1 MRTSCTEW
9 RLASSRSGMYGQDSC
24 AHPQLWQGRQ
34 RECCLQRLPGNDTEK
49 ATFWKVA
56 LRFGLQA
63 LLSVA
68 RGHQR
73 SVCAFACARIRC
85 RIFVDRM
92 ARRSWPSGRCAAN
105 TRVLVRTVFALGLLL
120 RPSPSSSRCVP
131 AAVGAGAD
139 TQGASLGDQRGARLC
154 DGPCKSIRRLKGRAS
169 ATAAFNCLRPVQ
181 RLALVT
187 AADTCN
193 LWPYLIIRRHL
204 HARLVQRIRSH
215 LLEF

>member
-34 RECCLQRLPGNDTEK
+34 RACCLQRLPGNDTEK

-85 RIFVDRM
+85 RIFVERM

-105 TRVLVRTVFALGLLL
+105 TRVLVRTVFALGLPL

-131 AAVGAGAD
+131 AVGAGAD

-154 DGPCKSIRRLKGRAS
+154 DGPSESMRRFKGRAS
-169 ATAAFNCLRPVQ
+169 ATPAFNCL
-181 RLALVT
+181 
-187 AADTCN
+187 TCAEAG
-193 LWPYLIIRRHL
+193 
-204 HARLVQRIRSH
+204 ARYRGGHV
-215 LLEF
+215 